1 MKNSLS
7 DFIAEINRNRKSGL
21 LSVTIKGANKLLK
34 LFFREGEIYYIS
46 CGDAKGWSCVA
57 QAMGHELAD
66 YFFMPDV
73 AFNHQDSTLPSLQEI
88 IQYFKPGTTAGD
100 PGAAPMAAAVNAPS
114 NGQIFSSA
122 IVLDNL
128 KLALTRQIGPAGG
141 KVVKRIIEQQWRP
154 SSTPTKEEY
163 IQLIDLLKNEVENP
177 EDRNLFIKEARE
189 ILS

>member
-21 LSVTIKGANKLLK
+21 LSVTVKGANKLLK
-34 LFFREGEIYYIS
+34 MFFREGEVYYIS

-57 QAMGHELAD
+57 QTTGYELAD

-73 AFNHQDSTLPSLQEI
+73 SFNNQDGSLPSLQEI
-88 IQYFKPGTTAGD
+88 VQYFKPGSTA
-100 PGAAPMAAAVNAPS
+100 AAPPAAAQAAGSPPS
-114 NGQIFSSA
+114 NGQVFLPT

-141 KVVKRIIEQQWRP
+141 KVVKRIVEQQWHP
-154 SSTPTKEEY
+154 SSPPGKDDY
-163 IQLIDLLKNEVENP
+163 LQLIEFLKNEIENP
-177 EDRNLFIKEARE
+177 DDRSLFIQEARAL
-189 ILS
+189 LS